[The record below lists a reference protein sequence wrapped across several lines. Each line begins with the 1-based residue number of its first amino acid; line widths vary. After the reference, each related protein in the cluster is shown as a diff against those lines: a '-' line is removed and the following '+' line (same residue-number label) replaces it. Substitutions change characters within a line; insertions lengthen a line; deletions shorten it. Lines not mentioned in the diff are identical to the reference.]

1 MTLHLTSQW
10 FIKSGCEQ
18 EALMAVAQLAQKV
31 EAQEPGTLSY
41 LVHVPSANSSLQ
53 SLPPADPLGLLF
65 FEIYRDTNAFMDHL
79 HGPLF
84 KRFLED
90 HGKCFLSANGSP
102 FMTVQF
108 LALHAGFVRDSKMS
122 SRADP
127 GVIVPANQHPC
138 VMFEV
143 IAQDQARAQAFY
155 SEVFGWSYQTG
166 TGGFAYVHL
175 PSKIQSLLGGIGQAN
190 SSVPGFEPG
199 HNFYILVEDMDAA
212 IARAEAAGGKLHM
225 EVANVDGY
233 TFAMVEDPE
242 GNPIGLIKPF
252 DSPTQ

>member
-1 MTLHLTSQW
+1 
-10 FIKSGCEQ
+10 
-18 EALMAVAQLAQKV
+18 
-31 EAQEPGTLSY
+31 
-41 LVHVPSANSSLQ
+41 
-53 SLPPADPLGLLF
+53 
-65 FEIYRDTNAFMDHL
+65 
-79 HGPLF
+79 
-84 KRFLED
+84 
-90 HGKCFLSANGSP
+90 
-102 FMTVQF
+102 MTVQY
-108 LALHAGFVRDSKMS
+108 LALHAGFVRDAKMS

-127 GVIVPANQHPC
+127 AVIVKANQHPC

-143 IAQDQARAQAFY
+143 IAQDQARAKAFY

-166 TGGFAYVHL
+166 TGGFAYVHF

-199 HNFYILVEDMDAA
+199 HNFYILVDDMDAA